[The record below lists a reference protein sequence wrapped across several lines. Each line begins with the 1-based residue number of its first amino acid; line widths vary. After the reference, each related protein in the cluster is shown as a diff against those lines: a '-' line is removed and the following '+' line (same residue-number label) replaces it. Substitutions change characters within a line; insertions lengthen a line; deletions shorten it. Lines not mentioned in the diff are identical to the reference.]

1 MKYLVTGGA
10 GFIGYHTAKFL
21 LERNDNVVIVDNFNE
36 YYDPS
41 LKEARISN
49 LKNYP
54 NLEVIKADIL
64 DFEVMENIFKNHR
77 FDKICHLAAQ
87 AGVRYSIVNPFA
99 YEKSNVLGTLN
110 LLELCRKCNVKH
122 FIFASS
128 SSVYG
133 NNENIPS
140 SETDKADS
148 QISFYAATKKS
159 NEETAHVYHSLYG
172 IHCTGLRIF
181 TAYGPF
187 GRPDMAIF
195 LFTKQ
200 ILNGEEIKIFNNGDM
215 KRDFTYIDD
224 IVSGIVSALDK
235 SYPFEI
241 FNLAR
246 GKQVLLK
253 DFVDEIESN
262 LGIKA
267 KKAYLPLQP
276 GDVKETFGDI
286 TKAMKMLNYNPKT
299 TIKEGV
305 KKFVDW
311 YKEYNKL
318 R

>member
-1 MKYLVTGGA
+1 
-10 GFIGYHTAKFL
+10 
-21 LERNDNVVIVDNFNE
+21 
-36 YYDPS
+36 
-41 LKEARISN
+41 
-49 LKNYP
+49 
-54 NLEVIKADIL
+54 
-64 DFEVMENIFKNHR
+64 
-77 FDKICHLAAQ
+77 
-87 AGVRYSIVNPFA
+87 
-99 YEKSNVLGTLN
+99 
-110 LLELCRKCNVKH
+110 
-122 FIFASS
+122 
-128 SSVYG
+128 
-133 NNENIPS
+133 
-140 SETDKADS
+140 
-148 QISFYAATKKS
+148 
-159 NEETAHVYHSLYG
+159 
-172 IHCTGLRIF
+172 
-181 TAYGPF
+181 
-187 GRPDMAIF
+187 MAIF

>member
-21 LERNDNVVIVDNFNE
+21 LERKDNVVIVDNFNE

-41 LKEARISN
+41 LKESRINN

-54 NLEVIKADIL
+54 NLEVIKADIS
-64 DFEVMENIFKNHR
+64 DFEVMETIFKNHR

-87 AGVRYSIVNPFA
+87 AGVRYSIVNPFV
-99 YEKSNVLGTLN
+99 YERSNILGTLN
-110 LLELCRKCNVKH
+110 LLELCRKYNVKH

-133 NNENIPS
+133 NNKNIPS
-140 SETDKADS
+140 SETDKVDS

-159 NEETAHVYHSLYG
+159 NEETAYVYHDLYG
-172 IHCTGLRIF
+172 INCTGLRIF

-200 ILNGEEIKIFNNGDM
+200 ILNGEEVKLFNDGDM
-215 KRDFTYIDD
+215 KRDFTYIGD
-224 IVSGIVSALDK
+224 IVSGIISALDK

-253 DFVDEIESN
+253 DFVDEIELN
-262 LGIKA
+262 LKIKA

-286 TKAMKMLNYNPKT
+286 TKAMRMLNYNPKT

-311 YKEYNKL
+311 YKEYHKL